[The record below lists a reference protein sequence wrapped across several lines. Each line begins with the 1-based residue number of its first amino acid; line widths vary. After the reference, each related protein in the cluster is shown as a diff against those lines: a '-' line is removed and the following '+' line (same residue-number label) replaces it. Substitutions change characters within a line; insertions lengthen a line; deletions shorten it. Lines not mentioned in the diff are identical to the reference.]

1 VRKGGFTTEARR
13 AQRKTSVLLELLRQA
28 RRWSSPDVP
37 FSHEDGNTPTQA
49 APERPLEWGT
59 HGEAHNACPSTAR
72 RTGAPLGMTNI
83 KLAIAVAVALVSIM
97 IAGAA
102 KAKSDSGEAK
112 YLSPREMVLSN
123 DGRWLYVLCEASDE
137 VRVVDTRSS
146 GVVKTVA
153 VGHVPRG
160 IALSADG
167 TRLYVANS
175 WDDTASEIDTNSLKV
190 VRTLTTG
197 FEPNGVVADQQ
208 VKALYVANRLSNDV
222 SVIDL
227 ESGQEIKRLAAG
239 RGASYLTLSPDGKL
253 AYVTHVYPKIGAH
266 RTPPQSEVTV
276 IDTARQVVADRK
288 PLPNVAGVFHTAV
301 SSDGKLVVA
310 AQLRP
315 KNLVPLAHVEH
326 GWAFGDSLALFGDD
340 VNGVVQVPLDEL
352 ERYTAM
358 PYAVAITR
366 DKKKLYVSSSGS
378 EEVTVIDIQKMIG
391 FVREANGPIA
401 NDLSASANYVVA
413 RIPVGRNP
421 KGLVISRDGARL
433 FVANRLDDTIGVIDT
448 ANDVVVSTI
457 GLGGKPDM
465 TSLRRGERLFYTARF
480 AFQGQF
486 SCANCHIDSTFDGL
500 QWDLEPDGFGMDIVD
515 NRSIEDLGGTEPF
528 KWNGGNPNMATECGP
543 RTEKYFYRSQSY
555 NSAELAD
562 LVTYVMALPYRP
574 NRYRS
579 ATGELTAAQERGKAI
594 FERTKTK
601 RGAAI
606 PQENQCGYCHSG
618 AKYTNT
624 KLADVGSGKPTDR
637 SPMIDVPQLPNVAY
651 YGPYLH
657 DGSARSMEEIWT
669 VFNPHDTH
677 GVTNDLQKDELN
689 DLIEYLRTL

>member
-1 VRKGGFTTEARR
+1 MKTLIQFEVPRR
-13 AQRKTSVLLELLRQA
+13 SQA
-28 RRWSSPDVP
+28 R
-37 FSHEDGNTPTQA
+37 A
-49 APERPLEWGT
+49 AAL
-59 HGEAHNACPSTAR
+59 
-72 RTGAPLGMTNI
+72 I
-83 KLAIAVAVALVSIM
+83 VAVGLSALILASF
-97 IAGAA
+97 AGAR
-102 KAKSDSGEAK
+102 SDSGEPK

-123 DGRWLYVLCEASDE
+123 DGRWLFVMCEAGDE
-137 VRVVDTRSS
+137 VRVVDTQH
-146 GVVKTVA
+146 GTVVKSVG
-153 VGHVPRG
+153 VGHIPRG

-175 WDDTASEIDTNSLKV
+175 WDDTVSEIDTGSFKV

-197 FEPNGVVADQQ
+197 FEPNGVQPDLQG
-208 VKALYVANRLSNDV
+208 KTLYVANRLSNDI

-227 ESGQEIKRLAAG
+227 TSGQEIKRLSAG
-239 RGASYLTLSPDGKL
+239 RGASFLALSPNGTQL
-253 AYVTHVYPKIGAH
+253 YATHVYPKIGTH
-266 RTPPQSEVTV
+266 RAPPESEVTV
-276 IDTARQVVADRK
+276 IDTQRRVVVERRQ
-288 PLPNVAGVFHTAV
+288 LHNVAGVFHAAV

-326 GWAFGDSLALFGDD
+326 GWAFGDSLALFGED

-352 ERYTAM
+352 ERYVAM
-358 PYAVAITR
+358 PFAVAITP
-366 DKKKLYVSSSGS
+366 DKKKLYVSSAGS
-378 EEVTVIDIQKMIG
+378 DLITVIDIQKMLR
-391 FVREANGPIA
+391 FVRETSAPIS
-401 NDLSASANYVVA
+401 NDLSASANYVLG

-421 KGLVISRDGARL
+421 KGLVLSRDGTRL
-433 FVANRLDDTIGVIDT
+433 FVANRMDDSVSVIDT
-448 ANDVVVSTI
+448 ASDVVVSTI

-465 TSLRRGERLFYTARF
+465 TSLRRGERIFNNARF

-500 QWDLEPDGFGMDIVD
+500 QWDLEPDGFGVDIVD

-574 NRYRS
+574 NRYRLPG
-579 ATGELTAAQERGKAI
+579 GEVTSSQERGKAI
-594 FERTKTK
+594 FERTTTK
-601 RGAAI
+601 RGEPI
-606 PQENQCGYCHSG
+606 PQANQCAYCHSG
-618 AKYTNT
+618 PKYTNT

-637 SPMIDVPQLPNVAY
+637 SPLVDVPQLPNVAY
-651 YGPYLH
+651 SAPYLH
-657 DGSARSMEEIWT
+657 DGSAKSMEEIWT
-669 VFNPHDTH
+669 IFNPHDTH